1 MLTLDDRVQ
10 SFMTAWNSNKNL
22 HHTNSQRYRMIQLG
36 MIDIHPCA
44 IFRFCASLPRKL
56 D

>member
-1 MLTLDDRVQ
+1 MLTVDDRVQ

-22 HHTNSQRYRMIQLG
+22 HHTNSQRYRMI
-36 MIDIHPCA
+36 DIHPCA
-44 IFRFCASLPRKL
+44 IFRLCASLPRKL